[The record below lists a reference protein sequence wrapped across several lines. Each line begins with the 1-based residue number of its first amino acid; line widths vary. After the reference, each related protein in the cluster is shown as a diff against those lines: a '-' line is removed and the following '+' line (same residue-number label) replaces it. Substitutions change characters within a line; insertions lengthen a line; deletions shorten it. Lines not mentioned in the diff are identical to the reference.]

1 MRLVSRAEKRAAI
14 RTWRLFFFSFC
25 FLGKDG
31 VCQISINSRVSS
43 EETIAVFSLEPA
55 VSTEANDIQKW

>member
-1 MRLVSRAEKRAAI
+1 MRLVSRAEKRA

-43 EETIAVFSLEPA
+43 EETIAVFYPA